1 MIVSKENMP
10 SRPLELD
17 LTGPNGNVFILMGY
31 AKRLAKEI
39 YNNVH
44 PNSAK
49 EIENLEALSELTD
62 GAINV
67 DKNLGQ
73 YICNRMMEDDYEHA
87 LEIFD
92 EWFGDYV
99 ILYR

>member
-1 MIVSKENMP
+1 MP
-10 SRPLELD
+10 SRPLEID
-17 LTGPNGNVFILMGY
+17 LTGPNGNVCVLMGY
-31 AKRLAKEI
+31 AKKLAKEI
-39 YNNVH
+39 YDNVH

-49 EIENLEALSELTD
+49 EIEDLAALSELTD
-62 GAINV
+62 GKINV

-73 YICNRMMEDDYEHA
+73 YICNRMMEDGYEHA